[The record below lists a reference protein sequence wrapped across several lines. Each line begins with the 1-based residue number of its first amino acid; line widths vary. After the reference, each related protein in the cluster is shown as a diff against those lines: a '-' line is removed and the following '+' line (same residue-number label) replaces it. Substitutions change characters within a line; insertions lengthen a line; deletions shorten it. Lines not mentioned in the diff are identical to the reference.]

1 MSATLSPSTN
11 TGAQADKAHPA
22 SSEGPAQVALV
33 GNPNAGKTTLF
44 NALTGIRGKTANF
57 PGTTLEIRRGAMHG
71 TGSIELIDLPG
82 LYSLDGAEA
91 EERVALNK
99 LLGRVPGHPGP
110 QGVILLLDATN
121 LVRNLY
127 LASQVLELGLPT
139 VVVLTMIDVADK
151 RGIEIDRNRL
161 GEELGCP
168 VVAVTA
174 RSGRGVT
181 DLEDQIRELA
191 AHPARIP
198 QPQALPE
205 CSEASDP
212 ARFDWAEGV
221 GARCLQEPAIAP
233 QNVTAVIDRFL
244 THRVFGIV
252 SYLSVMLVVFYLIFV
267 VAQIPM
273 GWIEAAVE
281 WAGGVAAGVLPEG
294 QARSLIVNGMIGGVG
309 SVLVFLPQIA
319 LIFFCLSLMEDLGYM
334 ARAALVMDRVM
345 RKVGLPGKAFVPM
358 LSAHACAI
366 PAIMSTRIIES
377 PRDRLVTILILPLL
391 TCSARLPVYAMITSL
406 VFMDRPGMAALAFT
420 GAYGLGLLAA
430 VGTAML
436 IRHTIQPGSTQP
448 LVIELP
454 DYRRPSL
461 KQALLTTYDRARLFI
476 RKAGTI
482 ILAIS
487 IVLWWLSTYPT
498 LDVNAL
504 PAGERAQLEQ
514 ALAAEQA
521 AAAGPAE
528 EAAALTQAREQL
540 EQSLGLEYSFAG
552 RMGHAIEPVIRPLG
566 FDWKIGVGVI
576 SSFAAREVLV
586 STLVI
591 LYGQGSGDDPESA
604 ATLYERM
611 REDRREDGR
620 AVFSV
625 ATCIS
630 MLVFFVLAMQCLP
643 TQVVVRR
650 ETGTWKW
657 PLLQFSYM
665 TVLAYVSALIVYQTL
680 AAFGWG

>member
-1 MSATLSPSTN
+1 
-11 TGAQADKAHPA
+11 
-22 SSEGPAQVALV
+22 
-33 GNPNAGKTTLF
+33 
-44 NALTGIRGKTANF
+44 
-57 PGTTLEIRRGAMHG
+57 
-71 TGSIELIDLPG
+71 
-82 LYSLDGAEA
+82 
-91 EERVALNK
+91 
-99 LLGRVPGHPGP
+99 
-110 QGVILLLDATN
+110 
-121 LVRNLY
+121 
-127 LASQVLELGLPT
+127 
-139 VVVLTMIDVADK
+139 
-151 RGIEIDRNRL
+151 
-161 GEELGCP
+161 
-168 VVAVTA
+168 
-174 RSGRGVT
+174 
-181 DLEDQIRELA
+181 
-191 AHPARIP
+191 
-198 QPQALPE
+198 
-205 CSEASDP
+205 
-212 ARFDWAEGV
+212 
-221 GARCLQEPAIAP
+221 
-233 QNVTAVIDRFL
+233 
-244 THRVFGIV
+244 
-252 SYLSVMLVVFYLIFV
+252 
-267 VAQIPM
+267 
-273 GWIEAAVE
+273 
-281 WAGGVAAGVLPEG
+281 
-294 QARSLIVNGMIGGVG
+294 
-309 SVLVFLPQIA
+309 
-319 LIFFCLSLMEDLGYM
+319 
-334 ARAALVMDRVM
+334 
-345 RKVGLPGKAFVPM
+345 
-358 LSAHACAI
+358 
-366 PAIMSTRIIES
+366 
-377 PRDRLVTILILPLL
+377 
-391 TCSARLPVYAMITSL
+391 
-406 VFMDRPGMAALAFT
+406 
-420 GAYGLGLLAA
+420 
-430 VGTAML
+430 ML